1 MKGFGFLFMFL
12 LIGQLILC
20 ILAVPTEEAHHQVK
34 FFSEAKHGYV
44 DQGNVLVGWGKGS
57 RNDTV
62 FTVQG
67 RKLKVDIDPPRKD
80 ENDAGL
86 VQLEDYRPID
96 PVPSSTGSI
105 RPGPIQ
111 HDAPLMPYIPEP
123 SPPPSQLQQ
132 GGLP

>member
-1 MKGFGFLFMFL
+1 MGF
-12 LIGQLILC
+12 
-20 ILAVPTEEAHHQVK
+20 ESY

-44 DQGNVLVGWGKGS
+44 DQGNVLVGWGEKIILRMYSKLWLRYLPYKYLRIFRSG
-57 RNDTV
+57 TV

>member
-1 MKGFGFLFMFL
+1 MKGFGFLFML
-12 LIGQLILC
+12 LWIGTADFMRLGC
-20 ILAVPTEEAHHQVK
+20 
-34 FFSEAKHGYV
+34 SS
-44 DQGNVLVGWGKGS
+44 KGS
-57 RNDTV
+57 TASSP
-62 FTVQG
+62 G
-67 RKLKVDIDPPRKD
+67 RHRSPSKD
-80 ENDAGL
+80 ENDAGF

-123 SPPPSQLQQ
+123 SPSLPPPPPSELQQ

>member
-1 MKGFGFLFMFL
+1 MKGFGFLFMFW
-12 LIGQLILC
+12 LIGTADFMHLGC
-20 ILAVPTEEAHHQVK
+20 SSKGSTASSP
-34 FFSEAKHGYV
+34 
-44 DQGNVLVGWGKGS
+44 GS
-57 RNDTV
+57 RNGTA

-67 RKLKVDIDPPRKD
+67 RKLKVDIDPTSKD
-80 ENDAGL
+80 ENDAGF

-105 RPGPIQ
+105 RPGPIE